1 MNSEQF
7 ELFTTLF
14 LLNLA
19 KQQRTL
25 TTGLISNSDEKENV
39 DQVNNKNFSFSGTS
53 QLEPPTPPRT
63 PIISAGTSNGDTRT
77 PVKGLSGHTSKT
89 KPTITL
95 TPTSKL
101 LADHHRRGSVS
112 DLSDTEE
119 TSKNVTKQKNKQH
132 YSDLDDNFSDRES
145 NKAYDFSRFNDDS
158 NMSDAGNNSDQ
169 DSDMGLTIDSNNSF
183 ESRLSLPN
191 TRKLMDNKSQTPL
204 VRMNSFCVKL
214 TDAHHINYY
223 FLCFSAIFITVV
235 TSCPTPKRSGR
246 ETTIR

>member
-25 TTGLISNSDEKENV
+25 TTGLISADRDSEEKENV
-39 DQVNNKNFSFSGTS
+39 DQVNNNNNVNFLFSGTS
-53 QLEPPTPPRT
+53 TTQLEPPTPPRT
-63 PIISAGTSNGDTRT
+63 PIISASTSNGDVTRT
-77 PVKGLSGHTSKT
+77 PIHHAHTSKI

-101 LADHHRRGSVS
+101 LADKHRRGSVS
-112 DLSDTEE
+112 DLSETEE
-119 TSKNVTKQKNKQH
+119 AAKCNKI
-132 YSDLDDNFSDRES
+132 SDLDDNFSDRES

-204 VRMNSFCVKL
+204 VRIMN
-214 TDAHHINYY
+214 I
-223 FLCFSAIFITVV
+223 
-235 TSCPTPKRSGR
+235 G
-246 ETTIR
+246 

>member
-19 KQQRTL
+19 KQQ
-25 TTGLISNSDEKENV
+25 GLNVNPEEKENV
-39 DQVNNKNFSFSGTS
+39 DQVNNNFNTFSSISGTQ

-63 PIISAGTSNGDTRT
+63 PNISASTSNGDART
-77 PVKGLSGHTSKT
+77 PPKLIN

-101 LADHHRRGSVS
+101 LAERNVS
-112 DLSDTEE
+112 EEDDDADDT
-119 TSKNVTKQKNKQH
+119 KNLMKQKF
-132 YSDLDDNFSDRES
+132 SDIDNNDNFSDRGS

-204 VRMNSFCVKL
+204 VR
-214 TDAHHINYY
+214 
-223 FLCFSAIFITVV
+223 
-235 TSCPTPKRSGR
+235 
-246 ETTIR
+246 

>member
-19 KQQRTL
+19 KQQQTL
-25 TTGLISNSDEKENV
+25 TTGLISANTNDSEEKENV
-39 DQVNNKNFSFSGTS
+39 DQVNSNNNNLNFPFSGTS

-63 PIISAGTSNGDTRT
+63 PIISASTSNGDTRT
-77 PVKGLSGHTSKT
+77 PIKALSSHGSKT

-112 DLSDTEE
+112 DLSESEE
-119 TSKNVTKQKNKQH
+119 TSKNISKQQKQH

-204 VRMNSFCVKL
+204 VRTQTLLL
-214 TDAHHINYY
+214 TF
-223 FLCFSAIFITVV
+223 FLFNN
-235 TSCPTPKRSGR
+235 RH
-246 ETTIR
+246 TTQ

>member
-19 KQQRTL
+19 KQQQTL
-25 TTGLISNSDEKENV
+25 TTGLISADRDCEEKENV
-39 DQVNNKNFSFSGTS
+39 DQVNNNNNINFPFSGP

-63 PIISAGTSNGDTRT
+63 PIISASTSNGDVRT
-77 PVKGLSGHTSKT
+77 PTKSAHASKI

-101 LADHHRRGSVS
+101 LADQHRRGSVS
-112 DLSDTEE
+112 DLSETEE
-119 TSKNVTKQKNKQH
+119 TSKNIKQKQQF
-132 YSDLDDNFSDRES
+132 SDLDDNFSDRES

-204 VRMNSFCVKL
+204 VRIDEFF
-214 TDAHHINYY
+214 YY
-223 FLCFSAIFITVV
+223 HTQ
-235 TSCPTPKRSGR
+235 TQ
-246 ETTIR
+246 

>member
-1 MNSEQF
+1 MNSDHL

-19 KQQRTL
+19 KQQQTL
-25 TTGLISNSDEKENV
+25 NTGLIKPDENEKENV
-39 DQVNNKNFSFSGTS
+39 AQVNNNKILQFFSGNAH

-63 PIISAGTSNGDTRT
+63 PIISASTSNGDART
-77 PVKGLSGHTSKT
+77 PVKIAAT

-95 TPTSKL
+95 KPTSKL
-101 LADHHRRGSVS
+101 LAEHHHRVSGSVS
-112 DLSDTEE
+112 DLSETEE
-119 TSKNVTKQKNKQH
+119 KKQKF
-132 YSDLDDNFSDRES
+132 SDLDDNFSDRES

-204 VRMNSFCVKL
+204 VSKILIKKKNKDDF
-214 TDAHHINYY
+214 N
-223 FLCFSAIFITVV
+223 FFF
-235 TSCPTPKRSGR
+235 
-246 ETTIR
+246 